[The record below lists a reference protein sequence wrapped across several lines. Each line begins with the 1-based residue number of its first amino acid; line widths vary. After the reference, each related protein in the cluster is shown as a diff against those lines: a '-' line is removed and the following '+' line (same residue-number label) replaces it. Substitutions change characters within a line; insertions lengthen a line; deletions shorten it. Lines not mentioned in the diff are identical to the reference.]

1 MPESTSPTKPSASSE
16 GGLTSSLRIP
26 LPLVLEAPSQ
36 VWRERLGRLAR
47 PRVLISAFLAASAFY
62 CFVIGR
68 DRYTATSEF
77 VIQQA
82 MPLDGGSASV
92 LSGTGS
98 APNVLISLLD
108 GQYLQVYLESFD
120 VKNRLFP
127 DNKKFEQEYR
137 PRFPDFRLVSS
148 TVLLQHNSAF
158 IENNCLLPPN
168 P

>member
-1 MPESTSPTKPSASSE
+1 MPEPTPPIKSSASSKQE
-16 GGLTSSLRIP
+16 LPSSFRIP
-26 LPLVLEAPSQ
+26 RSLVPELPSQ
-36 VWRERLGRLAR
+36 VWRERLERLAR

-98 APNVLISLLD
+98 APNV
-108 GQYLQVYLESFD
+108 
-120 VKNRLFP
+120 
-127 DNKKFEQEYR
+127 
-137 PRFPDFRLVSS
+137 
-148 TVLLQHNSAF
+148 
-158 IENNCLLPPN
+158 
-168 P
+168 